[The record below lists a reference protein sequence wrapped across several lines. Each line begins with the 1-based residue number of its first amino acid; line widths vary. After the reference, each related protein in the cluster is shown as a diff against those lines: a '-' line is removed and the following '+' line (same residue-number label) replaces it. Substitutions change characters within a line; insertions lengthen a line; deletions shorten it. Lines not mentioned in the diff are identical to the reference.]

1 MIIKKEFYLDEDDIR
16 AAIRDWLCYDCDNSD
31 ELLIN
36 FVIKKDTGS
45 SDIDELQ
52 AICKEECNA

>member
-1 MIIKKEFYLDEDDIR
+1 MIIKREFYLDEEDIR
-16 AAIRDWLCYDCDNSD
+16 AAIKDWLCYDCDNSE

-36 FVIKKDTGS
+36 FMVKKGTGS

-52 AICKEECNA
+52 AICKEESNA